1 MDDYNILPYL
11 YASDTLISEA
21 SSTMFDF
28 AALDK
33 TNIIVVLPSASLK
46 HYDGEALL
54 AEDPPHFL
62 QDAFLHISHPD
73 EISTAVAGAIRND
86 SQRYACVQPYRDY
99 LFWGW
104 MDRPHSAPKQ
114 SSSGCWRKAG
124 VPIAPDM

>member
-1 MDDYNILPYL
+1 VDDYNILPYL

-33 TNIIVVLPSASLK
+33 TDIIVVLPSASLK
-46 HYDGEALL
+46 HHDGEALL

-73 EISTAVAGAIRND
+73 EISTAVADAIRD
-86 SQRYACVQPYRDY
+86 DPQRRAR
-99 LFWGW
+99 
-104 MDRPHSAPKQ
+104 A
-114 SSSGCWRKAG
+114 A
-124 VPIAPDM
+124 VP